1 MTRRS
6 NTCRVPR
13 RVQGRRPETRGGVTF
28 DPAEGAYAIEKEA
41 LDPIG
46 AEIVEL
52 PAKTEEEF
60 IARWPRT
67 PTRVI
72 ARNRRITA
80 AIIKGLKNCK
90 VIGLGSVGADTVDV
104 DAATEA
110 GIVVTN
116 VPDVFIDEVADHT
129 MAMFLAAHRRLRLMH
144 QLTVDA
150 KWTEGRPYF
159 KDIPRLYG
167 QTIGL
172 ISFGNVAKAVAR
184 RCHAFGLHVIAYD
197 PYPGRARD
205 DRGGG
210 GAGDEP
216 DRAVPALGLPVHAR
230 AAQLRDAPPDERAS
244 EFKAMKK
251 IGHLHQQRPRAH
263 RGREGASSRRC

>member
-1 MTRRS
+1 MPGTQKKFK
-6 NTCRVPR
+6 VV
-13 RVQGRRPETRGGVTF
+13 VQRPSGGVAF
-28 DPAEGAYAIEKEA
+28 DPAEGAYVIEKEA

-60 IARWPRT
+60 IALAQDADA
-67 PTRVI
+67 VI

-144 QLTVDA
+144 QLTV
-150 KWTEGRPYF
+150 TPSGRRA
-159 KDIPRLYG
+159 DLLSRTIPRLYG
-167 QTIGL
+167 QTIGPHL
-172 ISFGNVAKAVAR
+172 LRVTSAKAVAW
-184 RCHAFGLHVIAYD
+184 RCHAFGLHVIA
-197 PYPGRARD
+197 
-205 DRGGG
+205 
-210 GAGDEP
+210 
-216 DRAVPALGLPVHAR
+216 
-230 AAQLRDAPPDERAS
+230 
-244 EFKAMKK
+244 
-251 IGHLHQQRPRAH
+251 
-263 RGREGASSRRC
+263 

>member
-1 MTRRS
+1 MPGTFK
-6 NTCRVPR
+6 VV
-13 RVQGRRPETRGGVTF
+13 VQKPAGGGTYDF
-28 DPAEGAYAIEKEA
+28 ADSTYSIEREA

-60 IARWPRT
+60 IALAQDADA
-67 PTRVI
+67 VI

-159 KDIPRLYG
+159 KDIPRLFG
-167 QTIGL
+167 QTMCL

-184 RCHAFGLHVIAYD
+184 RCHAFGLHVVADD
-197 PYPGRARD
+197 PYLAELEMTAVDVEPVTSLLELCQRAD
-205 DRGGG
+205 F
-210 GAGDEP
+210 
-216 DRAVPALGLPVHAR
+216 LSMHAPLNAETR
-230 AAQLRDAPPDERAS
+230 HMMGER
-244 EFKAMKK
+244 EFRAMKK
-251 IGHLHQQRPRAH
+251 SAIFINNG
-263 RGREGASSRRC
+263 RGPTVDEAALI